1 MRIQRRLL
9 SAATIALAAIGTAA
23 CSSPG
28 TQAAGARTVSPSRSS
43 PSPSSPSASPTPGLP
58 AIGGNAYFLATA
70 TSPVQ
75 VMVLRQGAVTVA
87 ATLPADATSCT
98 HNSVIVSPDGKHL
111 AWVAGGSGN
120 DQGTFTL
127 ADIDGT
133 QIVKL
138 TNPVS
143 CLGPTA
149 IIWPSQGIVEAH
161 TATGEKMD
169 FHVSNGLPVEGNP
182 GEETD
187 AVWSADGAAIAGRD
201 SQGRSLY
208 AATVGRSGGNLHK
221 VTYSPPADQAAHWDG
236 FAPRSVSS
244 DAAYL
249 AVGWKGTDPSR
260 QDGSFA
266 IIDATTS
273 QPVTLPE
280 PEIAHAEFLADGT
293 TLIESRGSAPTLDIL
308 DAGWHVT
315 ASVPLPAAV
324 AKLPLVRYV
333 P

>member
-1 MRIQRRLL
+1 MSSPRMLL
-9 SAATIALAAIGTAA
+9 AATMIALAAMGAAA
-23 CSSPG
+23 CSSSG
-28 TQAAGARTVSPSRSS
+28 TQAAGPGTALPSVSPPGST
-43 PSPSSPSASPTPGLP
+43 SASSSTTPGLT
-58 AIGGNAYFLATA
+58 AISGSTYFLAA
-70 TSPVQ
+70 AASPVQ
-75 VMVLRQGAVTVA
+75 IVVLRQGAVTVV

-98 HNSVIVSPDGKHL
+98 HNTVSVSPDGQHL
-111 AWVAGGSGN
+111 AWIAGGSNN
-120 DQGTFTL
+120 DQGTFML

-133 QIVKL
+133 HAIKL
-138 TNPVS
+138 ANPVS

-149 IIWPSQGIVEAH
+149 IIWPGQGIVEAYS
-161 TATGEKMD
+161 AKGGKWD
-169 FHVSNGLPVEGNP
+169 FHVSNGQRVEGNP

-187 AVWSADGAAIAGRD
+187 AVWSANGAAIAARD
-201 SQGRSLY
+201 ESGSLY
-208 AATVGRSGGNLHK
+208 AAIVSGGGFHK

-236 FAPRSVSS
+236 FSPRSVSS

-266 IIDATTS
+266 VVDATTS

-280 PEIAHAEFLADGT
+280 PAIAHAEFLANGT
-293 TLIESRGSAPTLDIL
+293 TLIESGGSAPTLDIL
-308 DAGWHVT
+308 DAVWHVT

-324 AKLPLVRYV
+324 AQLPLIRYV